1 METTTQ
7 LRVTL
12 EQYKRMSPDE
22 RLDLLKK
29 RTVTDLSTVDPDF
42 LARANADARQ
52 AWVERQSEDST
63 R

>member
-1 METTTQ
+1 
-7 LRVTL
+7 
-12 EQYKRMSPDE
+12 MSPDE